1 MQFFSS
7 GHYGSNDFSTFY
19 EAIPAPSINK
29 ASAVCGLLDIAP
41 TTLTKYLTGK
51 ANPPKAMVR
60 LLFHECH
67 YGRQATDSHSHNG
80 HIYAL
85 KVSQSLQSEVDRLKS
100 TLQALELENQRLKQR
115 ANQPEFFAANSDRW
129 RA

>member
-1 MQFFSS
+1 MQFFSTS
-7 GHYGSNDFSTFY
+7 HYGGNDFATFY
-19 EAIPAPSINK
+19 EAITTMQESKPA
-29 ASAVCGLLDIAP
+29 AVCGLLDIKPA
-41 TTLTKYLTGK
+41 TLTNYLTGK

-67 YGRQATDSHSHNG
+67 YGRLATDSHSHNG

-85 KVSQSLQSEVDRLKS
+85 KLSQSLQSEIERLKI
-100 TLQALELENQRLKQR
+100 TLQALELENQRLKDD
-115 ANQPEFFAANSDRW
+115 ADQPQFFAANSDRY